1 MGNSWKN
8 TALWCLCKEV
18 FVDLQ
23 YPAFIGLDRGAL
35 EAKSEAY
42 AAVMAHTWKGLT
54 KLEMNPKLKGEDTGA
69 QRAAVLTAM

>member
-23 YPAFIGLDRGAL
+23 YPAFIGLDQGAL

-42 AAVMAHTWKGLT
+42 AAVMANTWKRLT